1 MAAAVLAGVAL
12 SVWLAVV
19 PCSGLVYLK
28 ATRVVVVGRDSL
40 NSKHNLCVLLLD
52 VLSDK
57 IAVITYRAV
66 CACDCAVSCS
76 I

>member
-1 MAAAVLAGVAL
+1 MWPAA
-12 SVWLAVV
+12 V

-57 IAVITYRAV
+57 IYGDCLSGRV
-66 CACDCAVSCS
+66 CV
-76 I
+76 

>member
-57 IAVITYRAV
+57 ICGDCLSGRV
-66 CACDCAVSCS
+66 CV
-76 I
+76 